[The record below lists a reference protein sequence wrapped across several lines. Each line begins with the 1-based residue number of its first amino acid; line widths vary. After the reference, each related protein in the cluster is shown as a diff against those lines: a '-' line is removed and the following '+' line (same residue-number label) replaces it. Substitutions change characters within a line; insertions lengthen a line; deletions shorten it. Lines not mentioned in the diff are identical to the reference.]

1 MSPRLLLSA
10 LALLFCLGRAFAADP
25 LLVAAG
31 AGYRKPVL
39 ELLEAFGKETG
50 QPAEGIFGNMKQIET
65 QTRQNDRVLLMI
77 GDRAYL
83 EPLGIAER
91 FVPLGQGRLVLIT
104 PPGHKLA
111 GLEELRA
118 PAIRKIAVPD
128 RSKAIY
134 GKAAFACLQQLGL
147 LPELDAKLLEVA
159 TVPQVSVYVTT
170 GEVDAG
176 FVNLTEALADGP
188 RIGGSLAAP
197 TTCYAPIEISVG
209 LVSGRAPTP
218 AVRAFLDYLVTP
230 AARQLLE
237 RHGL

>member
-1 MSPRLLLSA
+1 MSPRPLLLA
-10 LALLFCLGRAFAADP
+10 LASLLCLGRAVAADP

-39 ELLEAFGKETG
+39 ELLDAFGKETG

-83 EPLGIAER
+83 EPLAIAEH

-104 PPGHKLA
+104 PPGRKLA
-111 GLEELRA
+111 SLDELRA
-118 PAIRKIAVPD
+118 PAIRRIAVPD
-128 RSKAIY
+128 RNKAIY

-147 LPELDAKLLEVA
+147 LPDLETKLLEVA

-176 FVNLTEALADGP
+176 FVNLTEALADAP
-188 RIGGSLAAP
+188 RLGGSLAAP
-197 TTCYAPIEISVG
+197 ASCYAPIEISVG
-209 LVSGRAPTP
+209 QVIGRAPTP
-218 AVRAFLDYLVTP
+218 AVRAFLDYLGTP
-230 AARQLLE
+230 AARRLLE